1 MQFNRFFDSV
11 TRNFTEHR
19 FGRVGGILSALIGV
33 YILVTTFLLFYWSQ
47 EPAIFNVQKVAAQD
61 AHKESVSDVTGYTYT
76 TALIHIGDTLL
87 YKRGGYLSNDITPP
101 GVFMDDIPNW
111 EFGALVMLRDATS
124 SLRNYFS
131 RSQSQSIENPDLAI
145 ADPKFNYDNNSWLFT
160 EREYRKAIAALKR
173 YRDGLAKTQDTSTQF
188 YARADN
194 LAQYLTVVS
203 QRLGSL
209 SQRLSASVGQLRVNT
224 DLAGDSAA
232 KQSTATGNTVMVK
245 TPWLKIDDIF
255 YEARGST
262 WALYHILSAINVD
275 FDAVL
280 RKKNAKPS
288 VEQIISELREAQR
301 PTFSPMVLNGEG
313 FGLTANYSL
322 TMANYISRVNAAII
336 DLRALLQNG

>member
-1 MQFNRFFDSV
+1 MQFGQFSDKFARY
-11 TRNFTEHR
+11 FTEHR
-19 FGRVGGILSALIGV
+19 YGLVGGILSSLVVV
-33 YILVTTFLLFYWSQ
+33 YFLVVSFFLFYWSE
-47 EPAIFNVQKVAAQD
+47 EPAIFNVQEVAAQD
-61 AHKESVSDVTGYTYT
+61 AHKESASDITGYTYT

-101 GVFMDDIPNW
+101 GVFMDNIPNW
-111 EFGALVMLRDATS
+111 EFGALVMLRDGTS
-124 SLRNYFS
+124 ALRNYFS

-173 YRDGLAKTQDTSTQF
+173 YRDGLAKQQDAKTQF

-232 KQSTATGNTVMVK
+232 RQSTATSNTVTVK

-275 FDAVL
+275 FDSVL

-288 VEQIISELREAQR
+288 VEQIISELREAQG
-301 PTFSPMVLNGEG
+301 PTFSPMVLNGKG
-313 FGLTANYSL
+313 FGITANYSL

>member
-1 MQFNRFFDSV
+1 MQFDRLFDIVS
-11 TRNFTEHR
+11 RYFTEHR
-19 FGRVGGILSALIGV
+19 YGFAGGILSALIGV
-33 YILVTTFLLFYWSQ
+33 YLLVITFLLFYWSQ
-47 EPAIFNVQKVAAQD
+47 EPPVFDVQTVAAQD
-61 AHKESVSDVTGYTYT
+61 AHKDSVSDVVGYTYT

-101 GVFMDDIPNW
+101 GIFMDNIPNW
-111 EFGALVMLRDATS
+111 EFGALVMLRDSTS

-145 ADPKFNYDNNSWLFT
+145 ADPKFNYDNSSWFFT
-160 EREYRKAIAALKR
+160 QREYRKAIAALKR
-173 YRDGLAKTQDTSTQF
+173 YRDGLAKTQDKTTQF

-194 LAQYLTVVS
+194 LAQYLAVVS

-232 KQSTATGNTVMVK
+232 KQSTATGSTVMVK

-262 WALYHILSAINVD
+262 WALYHILEAVNVD

-288 VEQIISELREAQR
+288 IAQIISELREAQR

-322 TMANYISRVNAAII
+322 TMANYIARVNAAII

>member
-1 MQFNRFFDSV
+1 MQFDRFFDKV
-11 TRNFTEHR
+11 ARYFTEHR
-19 FGRVGGILSALIGV
+19 FGLVGGILSTVIGA
-33 YILVTTFLLFYWSQ
+33 YFLVIVFLLFYWGG
-47 EPAIFNVQKVAAQD
+47 EPDTFDVQQVAAQD
-61 AHKESVSDVTGYTYT
+61 AHKDSVSDVVGYTYT

-101 GVFMDDIPNW
+101 GILMDNIPNW

-160 EREYRKAIAALKR
+160 EREYRKAIAALNR
-173 YRDGLAKTQDTSTQF
+173 YRAGLTKTQDTNTQF

-245 TPWLKIDDIF
+245 TPWLKIDDNF
-255 YEARGST
+255 YEARGAT

-275 FDAVL
+275 FDSVL